1 MEREKTYK
9 NKKKIGMLEMVE
21 SPCAGSRPAFP
32 PSKRVSLPFNSGQY
46 NKNKKKKHII
56 K

>member
-1 MEREKTYK
+1 MKKK
-9 NKKKIGMLEMVE
+9 NKHVKKNKKIGMLEMVE

-46 NKNKKKKHII
+46 NKN
-56 K
+56 